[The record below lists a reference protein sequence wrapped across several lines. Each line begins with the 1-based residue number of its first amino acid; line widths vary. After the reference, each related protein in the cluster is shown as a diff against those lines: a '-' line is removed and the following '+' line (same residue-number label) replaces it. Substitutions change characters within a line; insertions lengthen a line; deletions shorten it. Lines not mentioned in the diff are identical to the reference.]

1 MANDTAQDLEY
12 YLSVPYVLA
21 MESVEHPDGEWFR
34 RAEYPELPNCSAEAY
49 SAVEAIE
56 KLEEARVE
64 CIRGMLERGERVPVP
79 RPPLRSMGEPLNQDR
94 LGFARWMVEQGRLS
108 DQK

>member
-1 MANDTAQDLEY
+1 MNDTAQDLDY
-12 YLSVPYVLA
+12 YLAVPYVLA

-56 KLEEARVE
+56 KLEEERIR
-64 CIRGMLERGERVPVP
+64 CIRDLLDRGEAVPVP
-79 RPPLRSMGEPLNQDR
+79 RPPLRSTGEPLNAER
-94 LGFARWMVEQGRLS
+94 LSFARWLVEEGRLS
-108 DQK
+108 DSH